1 MSVSP
6 AKFDDCK
13 EHLERM
19 IKKANRIASPE
30 KTEAQIAL
38 ETGLMLQGFKE
49 VIDCVNAS
57 GGDWKGIPE
66 ILTKIGKQTL
76 SPKDFRSLQEAD
88 RKFVKDLKGRSVL
101 SESEGFKLVDRS
113 IKKEF
118 KKCHFP
124 DCKKET
130 GLLLCGRCKKVWY
143 CGQEHQRKDRESH
156 KPHCTKPT

>member
-57 GGDWKGIPE
+57 GGDWKGIPK
-66 ILTKIGKQTL
+66 ILTKMGKQ
-76 SPKDFRSLQEAD
+76 PFRLKILD
-88 RKFVKDLKGRSVL
+88 R
-101 SESEGFKLVDRS
+101 
-113 IKKEF
+113 F
-118 KKCHFP
+118 KKP
-124 DCKKET
+124 I
-130 GLLLCGRCKKVWY
+130 
-143 CGQEHQRKDRESH
+143 ESL
-156 KPHCTKPT
+156 